1 MPTPNRGYVYP
12 ATSSPATVPAD
23 LRAPLEQVDADVQT
37 LMDRMDA
44 RENTVATHSGDGVWE
59 ITDGLGTPVPV
70 NDLGDGTYQIGA

>member
-23 LRAPLEQVDADVQT
+23 LRVPLAQVDADVQT

-44 RENTVATHSGDGVWE
+44 RENTVVTHSGDGVWE
-59 ITDGLGTPVPV
+59 ITDGLGDPVPV
-70 NDLGDGTYQIGA
+70 NDLGDGTYKIGA